1 MCLHP
6 ESISPVPE
14 TTARVAK
21 AAFPKGN
28 RYMRLRDELGV
39 FYNDEDFAKRSAY
52 AQIVVRR
59 LERIRVRGK
68 ETGKT
73 NYIER
78 FNCTLRQR
86 ISRLVRKT
94 LSFSKKVENHIGA
107 IWYFIHH
114 YNTSLPL

>member
-52 AQIVVRR
+52 AQIVV
-59 LERIRVRGK
+59 
-68 ETGKT
+68 
-73 NYIER
+73 
-78 FNCTLRQR
+78 
-86 ISRLVRKT
+86 
-94 LSFSKKVENHIGA
+94 
-107 IWYFIHH
+107 
-114 YNTSLPL
+114 